1 MEFPIGKKLLHFT
14 VGPNHPSNV
23 RQKRG
28 FFGQSTITLFVF
40 VLCVRDLAANSKRT
54 SQSNWCVL
62 QQFMLNCDVIIDD
75 VIDN

>member
-1 MEFPIGKKLLHFT
+1 MVCKKGKGLDLT

-54 SQSNWCVL
+54 SQSNWCAL